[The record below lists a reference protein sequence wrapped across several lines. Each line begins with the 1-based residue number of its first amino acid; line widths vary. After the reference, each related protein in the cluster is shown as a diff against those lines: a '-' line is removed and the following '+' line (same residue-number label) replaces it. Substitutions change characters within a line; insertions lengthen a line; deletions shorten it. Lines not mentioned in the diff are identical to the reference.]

1 MDTVKDAGLG
11 ITGFTS
17 HSTRSSSTSKAH
29 IKGFS
34 LTMINKSAGWTTD
47 SSFAKF
53 YNTPDQSVIKTQK
66 LNIFYC
72 VGNKNNFYLIVM
84 YFTNIVIDL
93 YYIDIICLFNILVNF
108 LTLNYTQI
116 TSSGPVKKIVE

>member
-1 MDTVKDAGLG
+1 M
-11 ITGFTS
+11 S
-17 HSTRSSSTSKAH
+17 
-29 IKGFS
+29 
-34 LTMINKSAGWTTD
+34 
-47 SSFAKF
+47 KF
-53 YNTPDQSVIKTQK
+53 YNKPDHEKYGTLVINTEK